1 MEDKKNVRL
10 PWPGWTVVKY
20 LGEGGYGRVY
30 EIERD
35 LSGVKEQAALK
46 VVSRPVDDAE
56 IEACYENGY
65 DQASMKASYQEE
77 LQRYVKEYQLMKELQ
92 GQTNI
97 VSCDDFAV
105 VPRKDG
111 IGGQIFIRMELLTPL
126 QKATKQSMLS
136 ESEVIKLGKDICK
149 ALMLCEARHIIHR
162 DIKPENILVSKFGD
176 YKLGD
181 FGVARVQDHTTN
193 ATKMGTHGYAAPEV
207 EHGQKYGKEADIY
220 SLGITL
226 YWLLNNRRMP
236 FLNADEPITAMK
248 NQEALRRRYEGEKL
262 PAPKNGSTKLKQVVL
277 KACAYRPEDRY
288 RSAQDLYDALS
299 ELSGVHTASYRKS
312 TASDK
317 AGHITSS
324 AGAAS
329 GGSDFDD
336 LFAAMNQARTSAAS
350 TGQAVQK
357 KGSAS
362 SHSKS
367 TGQSTAGDS
376 FSGTAGGA
384 FSDGGTVSSGSKGTM
399 SSTSATNASWGA
411 GYSGKTEGN
420 GWDDATNET
429 IGQPKPKK
437 KTSGASAGSAGK
449 GQTSEPIEKTMGK
462 AEAYKKQEKP
472 LSERVAAMESVQ
484 ASKKKEMPWWLDL
497 IIAAALLVALYNRD
511 AIFDWVDQKIID
523 PATGAISGAAQK
535 ISDKPAYTY
544 AYSGGG
550 GYVDETDANGNTTF
564 RTYYRTDDTI
574 YYECEYDGSGNK
586 TKEVWYRA
594 DGTKEYI
601 LEFDSQGNNVK
612 STYYDE
618 EGNQTSTVT
627 TEYGEDGHRSAQ
639 TTYDSEERKKS
650 YTTYEWTG
658 DELTKQV
665 DTSYRQDGT
674 VFGYRV
680 LECDD
685 NGNHVSD
692 TQYDSDWNVTTYTAD
707 YQYDSDGNLL
717 QCTEYN
723 GDGSVSK
730 KMVYYQQNEGDL
742 LWKVRWYDAD
752 GNLTYDSGAKD

>member
-1 MEDKKNVRL
+1 MEDKMNVRL

-30 EIERD
+30 EIERE
-35 LSGVKEQAALK
+35 LSGIKEQAALK
-46 VVSRPVDDAE
+46 VVSRPADDAE

-126 QKATKQSMLS
+126 QKVTNQSMLG
-136 ESEVIKLGKDICK
+136 ESEVIRLGKDICK

-162 DIKPENILVSKFGD
+162 DIKPQNILVSKFGD

-181 FGVARVQDHTTN
+181 FGVARVQDHTTK

-207 EHGQKYGKEADIY
+207 EHGHKYGKEADIY

-236 FLNADEPITAMK
+236 FLNADESVKAMK
-248 NQEALRRRYEGEKL
+248 EQEALRRRYEGEKL
-262 PAPKNGSTKLKQVVL
+262 PAPKNGSAKLKQVVL

-288 RSAQDLYDALS
+288 RSAQELYDALS
-299 ELSGVHTASYRKS
+299 ELSGGHTDTASYRKS
-312 TASDK
+312 VASGK
-317 AGHITSS
+317 AGHAAAS
-324 AGAAS
+324 AGATS

-336 LFAAMNQARTSAAS
+336 LFAAMNGEQ
-350 TGQAVQK
+350 
-357 KGSAS
+357 
-362 SHSKS
+362 
-367 TGQSTAGDS
+367 
-376 FSGTAGGA
+376 SGT
-384 FSDGGTVSSGSKGTM
+384 GTFSSGSKNATD
-399 SSTSATNASWGA
+399 TSFGA

-420 GWDDATNET
+420 GWDDATKET
-429 IGQPKPKK
+429 IDQPKPKK
-437 KTSGASAGSAGK
+437 KPSGASAGSAGK
-449 GQTSEPIEKTMGK
+449 GQTSEPIKKTMGK

-484 ASKKKEMPWWLDL
+484 ASKKPWWRDRDL
-497 IIAAALLVALYNRD
+497 LMGGLELLIVAVVLVALYNQD

-523 PATGAISGAAQK
+523 
-535 ISDKPAYTY
+535 KPAYTR

-550 GYVDETDANGNTTF
+550 GYVDETDANGNTIF
-564 RTYYRTDDTI
+564 RNYYRTDDTI
-574 YYECEYDGSGNK
+574 YYKCEYDGSGNE

-601 LEFDSQGNNVK
+601 REFDSQGNHVK

-618 EGNQTSTVT
+618 EGNQKTSTVT

-639 TTYDSEERKKS
+639 TTYDSEERKES

-658 DELTKQV
+658 DELT
-665 DTSYRQDGT
+665 
-674 VFGYRV
+674 
-680 LECDD
+680 
-685 NGNHVSD
+685 
-692 TQYDSDWNVTTYTAD
+692 
-707 YQYDSDGNLL
+707 
-717 QCTEYN
+717 
-723 GDGSVSK
+723 
-730 KMVYYQQNEGDL
+730 
-742 LWKVRWYDAD
+742 
-752 GNLTYDSGAKD
+752 

>member
-1 MEDKKNVRL
+1 MEDKMNVRL

-30 EIERD
+30 EIERE
-35 LSGVKEQAALK
+35 LSGIKEQAALK
-46 VVSRPVDDAE
+46 VVSRPADDAE

-126 QKATKQSMLS
+126 KKATMQSMLS
-136 ESEVIKLGKDICK
+136 ESEVIRLGKDICK

-181 FGVARVQDHTTN
+181 FGVARVQDHTTK

-207 EHGQKYGKEADIY
+207 EHGHKYGKEADIY

-236 FLNADEPITAMK
+236 FLNADESVKAMK

-262 PAPKNGSTKLKQVVL
+262 PAPKNGSAKLKQVVL

-288 RSAQDLYDALS
+288 RSAQELYDALS
-299 ELSGVHTASYRKS
+299 ELSGGHTDTASYRKS
-312 TASDK
+312 VASGK
-317 AGHITSS
+317 AGHAAAS
-324 AGAAS
+324 AGATS

-336 LFAAMNQARTSAAS
+336 LFAAMNGEQ
-350 TGQAVQK
+350 
-357 KGSAS
+357 
-362 SHSKS
+362 
-367 TGQSTAGDS
+367 
-376 FSGTAGGA
+376 SGT
-384 FSDGGTVSSGSKGTM
+384 GTFSSGSKNATD
-399 SSTSATNASWGA
+399 TSFGA

-420 GWDDATNET
+420 GWDDAPGVT

-437 KTSGASAGSAGK
+437 KPSEAPSGGSSGGPATVG
-449 GQTSEPIEKTMGK
+449 KTMGK
-462 AEAYKKQEKP
+462 AEAYKKQEKKAE
-472 LSERVAAMESVQ
+472 ERVAAAAPAQ
-484 ASKKKEMPWWLDL
+484 AKPGSKEKEIPWWLDML
-497 IIAAALLVALYNRD
+497 ITAALLA
-511 AIFDWVDQKIID
+511 AILCKGNAILDWI
-523 PATGAISGAAQK
+523 GQK
-535 ISDKPAYTY
+535 ISGNSVNYTFTY
-544 AYSGGG
+544 ADGS

-574 YYECEYDGSGNK
+574 YQEREYDGSGNE

-601 LEFDSQGNNVK
+601 REFDSQGNNVK

-618 EGNQTSTVT
+618 EGNQKTSTVT

-639 TTYDSEERKKS
+639 TTYDSEERKES

-665 DTSYRQDGT
+665 DTTYLQDGT
-674 VFGYRV
+674 VSGYRV
-680 LECDD
+680 LECAE
-685 NGNHVSD
+685 NGNNISD
-692 TQYDSDWNVTTYTAD
+692 TQYDSDWNVLGYTTD
-707 YQYDSDGNLL
+707 YQYDEEGNLL
-717 QCTEYN
+717 QCTKYN
-723 GDGSVSK
+723 ADGSIRK
-730 KMVYYQQNEGDL
+730 KLVYYQKNDGDTFWYL
-742 LWKVRWYDAD
+742 RCYDAD
-752 GNLTYDSGAKD
+752 GNLTYDAGADD

>member
-1 MEDKKNVRL
+1 MEDKMNVRL
-10 PWPGWTVVKY
+10 PWSGWTVVKY

-30 EIERD
+30 EIERE
-35 LSGVKEQAALK
+35 LSGIKEQAALK

-126 QKATKQSMLS
+126 KKATMQSMLS
-136 ESEVIKLGKDICK
+136 ESEVIRLGKDICK

-207 EHGQKYGKEADIY
+207 EHGQEYGKEADIY

-236 FLNADEPITAMK
+236 FLNADESVEAMK
-248 NQEALRRRYEGEKL
+248 NQEALRRRYKGEKL
-262 PAPKNGSTKLKQVVL
+262 PAPKNGSAKLKQVVL

-288 RSAQDLYDALS
+288 RSAQELYDALS
-299 ELSGVHTASYRKS
+299 ELSGGHTDTASYRKGV
-312 TASDK
+312 ASGK
-317 AGHITSS
+317 AGHAAAS

-336 LFAAMNQARTSAAS
+336 LFAAMNGEQ
-350 TGQAVQK
+350 
-357 KGSAS
+357 
-362 SHSKS
+362 
-367 TGQSTAGDS
+367 
-376 FSGTAGGA
+376 SGT
-384 FSDGGTVSSGSKGTM
+384 GTFSSGSKNATD
-399 SSTSATNASWGA
+399 TSFGA

-420 GWDDATNET
+420 GWDDAPGVT

-437 KTSGASAGSAGK
+437 KPSEAPSGGSSGGPATVG
-449 GQTSEPIEKTMGK
+449 KTMGK
-462 AEAYKKQEKP
+462 AEAYKKQEKKAE
-472 LSERVAAMESVQ
+472 ERVAAAAPAQ
-484 ASKKKEMPWWLDL
+484 AKPGSKEKEIPWWLDML
-497 IIAAALLVALYNRD
+497 ITAALLA
-511 AIFDWVDQKIID
+511 AILCKGNAILDWI
-523 PATGAISGAAQK
+523 GQK
-535 ISDKPAYTY
+535 ISGNSVNYTCTY
-544 AYSGGG
+544 ADGS

-574 YYECEYDGSGNK
+574 YQEREYDGSGNE

-601 LEFDSQGNNVK
+601 REFDSQGNNVK

-618 EGNQTSTVT
+618 EGNQKTSTVT

-639 TTYDSEERKKS
+639 TTYDSEERKES

-665 DTSYRQDGT
+665 DTTYLQDGT
-674 VFGYRV
+674 VSGYRV
-680 LECDD
+680 LECAE
-685 NGNHVSD
+685 NGNNISD
-692 TQYDSDWNVTTYTAD
+692 TQYDSDWNVLGYTTD
-707 YQYDSDGNLL
+707 YQYDEEGNLL
-717 QCTEYN
+717 QCTKYN
-723 GDGSVSK
+723 ADGSIRK
-730 KMVYYQQNEGDL
+730 KLVYYQKNDGDTFWYL
-742 LWKVRWYDAD
+742 RCYDAD
-752 GNLTYDSGAKD
+752 GNLTYDAGADD

>member
-1 MEDKKNVRL
+1 MEDKMNVRL
-10 PWPGWTVVKY
+10 PWPGWTVIKY

-35 LSGVKEQAALK
+35 LSGIKEQAALK
-46 VVSRPVDDAE
+46 VVSRPADDAE
-56 IEACYENGY
+56 IEACYESGY

-126 QKATKQSMLS
+126 KKATKQSMLS
-136 ESEVIKLGKDICK
+136 EKEVIRLGKDICK

-181 FGVARVQDHTTN
+181 FGVARVQDHTTK

-207 EHGQKYGKEADIY
+207 EHGQEYGKEADIY

-236 FLNADEPITAMK
+236 FLNADESVTAMK
-248 NQEALRRRYEGEKL
+248 EQEALRRRYEGEKL
-262 PAPKNGSTKLKQVVL
+262 PAPKNGSAKLKQVVL

-288 RSAQDLYDALS
+288 RSAQELYDALS
-299 ELSGVHTASYRKS
+299 ELSGGHTDTASYRKGV
-312 TASDK
+312 ASGK
-317 AGHITSS
+317 AGHAAAS

-336 LFAAMNQARTSAAS
+336 LFAAMNGEQ
-350 TGQAVQK
+350 
-357 KGSAS
+357 
-362 SHSKS
+362 
-367 TGQSTAGDS
+367 
-376 FSGTAGGA
+376 SGT
-384 FSDGGTVSSGSKGTM
+384 GTFSSGSKNATD
-399 SSTSATNASWGA
+399 TSFGA

-420 GWDDATNET
+420 GWDDTTKET

-437 KTSGASAGSAGK
+437 KPSEAPSGGSSDGPATVG
-449 GQTSEPIEKTMGK
+449 KTMGK
-462 AEAYKKQEKP
+462 AEAYKKQEKKAE
-472 LSERVAAMESVQ
+472 ERVAAAAPAQ
-484 ASKKKEMPWWLDL
+484 AKPGSKEKEIPWWLDML
-497 IIAAALLVALYNRD
+497 ITAALLA
-511 AIFDWVDQKIID
+511 AILCKGNAILDWVDQKIID
-523 PATGAISGAAQK
+523 
-535 ISDKPAYTY
+535 KPAYTR

-550 GYVDETDANGNTTF
+550 GYVDETDANGNTIF

-574 YYECEYDGSGNK
+574 YYKCEYDGSGNE

-601 LEFDSQGNNVK
+601 REFDSQGNHVK

-618 EGNQTSTVT
+618 EGNQKTSTVT

-639 TTYDSEERKKS
+639 TTYDSEERKES

-665 DTSYRQDGT
+665 DTSYLQDGT
-674 VFGYRV
+674 VSGYRV

-692 TQYDSDWNVTTYTAD
+692 TQYDSDWNVTSYTAD
-707 YQYDSDGNLL
+707 YQYDADGNLL

-723 GDGSVSK
+723 GDGTVSK
-730 KMVYYQQNEGDL
+730 KKVYYQQNEGDL
-742 LWKVRWYDAD
+742 IWEVRWYDAD
-752 GNLTYDSGAKD
+752 GNLTFDSGA

>member
-1 MEDKKNVRL
+1 MEDKMNVRL

-30 EIERD
+30 EIERE
-35 LSGVKEQAALK
+35 LSGIKEQAALK

-126 QKATKQSMLS
+126 KKATMQSMLS
-136 ESEVIKLGKDICK
+136 ESEVIRLGKDICK

-236 FLNADEPITAMK
+236 FLNADESVKAMK
-248 NQEALRRRYEGEKL
+248 EQEALRRRYEGEKL
-262 PAPKNGSTKLKQVVL
+262 PAPKNGSAKLKQVVL

-288 RSAQDLYDALS
+288 RSAQELYDALS
-299 ELSGVHTASYRKS
+299 ELSGGHTDTASYRKS
-312 TASDK
+312 VASGK
-317 AGHITSS
+317 AGQAASS

-336 LFAAMNQARTSAAS
+336 LFAAMNGEQAGVS
-350 TGQAVQK
+350 
-357 KGSAS
+357 
-362 SHSKS
+362 
-367 TGQSTAGDS
+367 DS
-376 FSGTAGGA
+376 E
-384 FSDGGTVSSGSKGTM
+384 TVSSGSKN
-399 SSTSATNASWGA
+399 ATNASFGA

-420 GWDDATNET
+420 GWDDATKET

-437 KTSGASAGSAGK
+437 KPSGVSAGGAGK
-449 GQTSEPIEKTMGK
+449 GQTAETVEKTMGK
-462 AEAYKKQEKP
+462 AEAYKKQEKQM
-472 LSERVAAMESVQ
+472 SERVAAMESVQ
-484 ASKKKEMPWWLDL
+484 ASKKPWWQDWKDL
-497 IIAAALLVALYNRD
+497 LEAAGYLMGALFFLVVWWNCETNWD
-511 AIFDWVDQKIID
+511 SIWDWIE
-523 PATGAISGAAQK
+523 QK
-535 ISDKPAYTY
+535 ISGNSVNYTFTY
-544 AYSGGG
+544 ADGS

-574 YYECEYDGSGNK
+574 YYECEYDGSENK

-601 LEFDSQGNNVK
+601 LEYDSQGNNVK

-674 VFGYRV
+674 VSAYRV

-692 TQYDSDWNVTTYTAD
+692 TQYDSDWNVTSYTAD
-707 YQYDSDGNLL
+707 YQYDADGNLL

-723 GDGSVSK
+723 GDGSVRK
-730 KMVYYQQNEGDL
+730 KMVYYQQNAGDT
-742 LWKVRWYDAD
+742 LWEVRSYDAD